1 MMWGQTMRPSLIK
14 AQQNVALVLV
24 DDDLALLHALGFAF
38 ETEGYDVRA
47 FADAESLLADADAQH
62 GSVCLVLDQRLP
74 GMSGLALL
82 AALRAQNVAAP
93 AILITSN
100 PSPAVRREARAAGAE
115 IVEKPLL
122 DGILAQKVRDAIHGA
137 SPD

>member
-1 MMWGQTMRPSLIK
+1 MKNTPPTPS
-14 AQQNVALVLV
+14 ALVLV
-24 DDDLALLHALGFAF
+24 DDDPALLHALSFAF
-38 ETEGYDVRA
+38 ETDGYAVSA
-47 FADAESLLADADAQH
+47 FADAESLLASEAPH
-62 GSVCLVLDQRLP
+62 GSLCLVLDQRLP

-100 PSPAVRREARAAGAE
+100 PPPAVRRQADAAGVE

-122 DGILAQKVRDAIHGA
+122 GNILAAKVREAIAARG
-137 SPD
+137 SS